1 MNLYA
6 LHNVL
11 YQVLYCIIITNLY
24 ALHYDYY
31 NFLHYNN
38 ELYAQLYVL
47 YRSIVLVIS
56 MANHVIPALIFAL

>member
-31 NFLHYNN
+31 IFLHYNN
-38 ELYAQLYVL
+38 ELCSMSSIEALY
-47 YRSIVLVIS
+47 
-56 MANHVIPALIFAL
+56 